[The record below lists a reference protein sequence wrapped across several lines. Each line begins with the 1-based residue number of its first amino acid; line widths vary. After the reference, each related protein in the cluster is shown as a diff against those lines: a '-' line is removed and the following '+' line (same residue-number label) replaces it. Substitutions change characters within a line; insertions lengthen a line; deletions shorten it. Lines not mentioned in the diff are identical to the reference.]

1 MADNN
6 KIRSHFL
13 ARMHQFAARWWG
25 GVGCRVSF
33 FIAVALLLVSFL
45 VGLFFYREGTAMLD
59 AEIRGRALSVAREL
73 SSLTIDDIITENR
86 HDIYKKLTPLF
97 VPEDEAHTGS
107 DLLYIMI
114 YRHDGTLIIGSS
126 ATAAFF
132 NSDSYFYTLPTGNK
146 MMIDDVSLSP
156 EMRRATAPVFLF
168 KQAGVYDLTV
178 PIMAGQDRAGFVRVG
193 VSSQRYAE
201 KFTGLLKKAS
211 IALIGILL
219 VGMAFS
225 QIITIGITKPIRTL
239 SDAADMLSQQN
250 WETPLPVK
258 GNDEISKLGH
268 AFNQMALT
276 LKQREA
282 SLSSWNRDLFILH
295 TAGLDLMESLE
306 LDTLVTKIA
315 ARADDLVRAD
325 TTAVS
330 VLNNKS
336 FTLQYLGVHGSKKQ
350 LLMEQELP
358 LETGGIY
365 NWLACYGT
373 PLLIPDAQ
381 SDFRLDG
388 DRMKTLGVKTL
399 MMVPLWSSNTLTGLL
414 TVVNKKGG
422 ASFDKHDLRL
432 FTVFGN
438 LAGAA
443 LQNASLYTDL
453 KEKMLELKSAQQ
465 QLVHSSKM
473 AAIGELAANVAHEIN
488 NPLTSVLG
496 YTTYLLKTVDL
507 AESSRRMLGMMERET
522 LRVRK
527 IIRNLLD
534 FSRQKPSWMQP
545 ADLLMPIKET
555 IALVQGMAESSSVR
569 VVEEYPAAPVMVNMD
584 HDEIKQVFINIAYN
598 ALQAMPSGGEFRVRL
613 TMRRDYQVVVEFGDT
628 GVGIAPGNLDK
639 IFEPFFSTKENG
651 NGTGLGLSISYRI
664 IQNHGGTIEAASTA
678 GHGTVFRVTLPLYQ
692 KTPSLI
698 QPDSRKEET
707 TA

>member
-1 MADNN
+1 MTD
-6 KIRSHFL
+6 KKKMISHLL
-13 ARMHQFAARWWG
+13 ARMHQFAARRWG

-33 FIAVALLLVSFL
+33 FIAVALLLVSFFI
-45 VGLFFYREGTAMLD
+45 GMFFYREGTAMLD
-59 AEIRGRALSVAREL
+59 VEIRGRALSVAREL
-73 SSLTIDDIITENR
+73 SALTLDDIITENR
-86 HDIYKKLTPLF
+86 HDIYKKLIPLL
-97 VPEDEAHTGS
+97 VPEDEVHTGS

-178 PIMAGQDRAGFVRVG
+178 PVMAGQDLAGFVRVG

-201 KFTGLLKKAS
+201 KFTGLVKKAS
-211 IALIGILL
+211 VALIGILL

-225 QIITIGITKPIRTL
+225 QIITISITKPIRTL

-330 VLNNKS
+330 VLNKKS

-507 AESSRRMLGMMERET
+507 AETPRRMLGMMEQET

-534 FSRQKPSWMQP
+534 FSRQKPSWMHP

-555 IALVQGMAESSSVR
+555 IALVQGMAESSAVR
-569 VVEEYPAAPVMVNMD
+569 VVEEYPETPVMVNMD

-613 TMRRDYQVVVEFGDT
+613 SMVRDYQVVVEFGDT
-628 GVGIAPGNLDK
+628 GVGIAPENLDK

-651 NGTGLGLSISYRI
+651 DGTGLGLSISYRI
-664 IQNHGGTIEAASTA
+664 IQNHGGTVEAASQV
-678 GHGTVFRVTLPLYQ
+678 GQGTVFRVTLPLYQ
-692 KTPSLI
+692 KTPIMAQS
-698 QPDSRKEET
+698 DSQKEET